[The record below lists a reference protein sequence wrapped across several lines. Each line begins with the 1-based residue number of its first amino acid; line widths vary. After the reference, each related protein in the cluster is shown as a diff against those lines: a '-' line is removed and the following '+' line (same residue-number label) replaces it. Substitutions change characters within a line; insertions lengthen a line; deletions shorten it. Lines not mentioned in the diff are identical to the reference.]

1 VSRHARRASWVG
13 LIVWAAATLGGCASV
28 SDHAQSRSLAALT
41 AKEPGPGPGID
52 FGTPTKSC
60 EDNPFRSLPPATSL
74 PRPGHMPAGTFMR
87 HIQHEHRL
95 KVGIDQNS
103 LGLGYFNSSNG
114 RMEGFDIDLV
124 REVAR
129 AIFGSDTS
137 AIRYEAISTA
147 QRDSVIVNGDVD
159 IVASAYS
166 INCKRRTR
174 MRFSS
179 VYHLSHQKLLV
190 PLNSKVSSLWDPDLR
205 GRKVCATNKSTSLT
219 FLDEMVKQKRT
230 GAVPM
235 GVALRSDCLVLLQE
249 GVVAAITSDDAI
261 LLGFRRQ
268 DPQTRIAGG
277 SLEPESYGMAINM
290 AHPGFVRFVNAVL
303 LRLRRTGCARVIE
316 RHWLTR
322 ETVSTHDRSYTR
334 CTGRRIGRPPT

>member
-1 VSRHARRASWVG
+1 M
-13 LIVWAAATLGGCASV
+13 L
-28 SDHAQSRSLAALT
+28 
-41 AKEPGPGPGID
+41 
-52 FGTPTKSC
+52 
-60 EDNPFRSLPPATSL
+60 
-74 PRPGHMPAGTFMR
+74 
-87 HIQHEHRL
+87 
-95 KVGIDQNS
+95 
-103 LGLGYFNSSNG
+103 
-114 RMEGFDIDLV
+114 
-124 REVAR
+124 
-129 AIFGSDTS
+129 
-137 AIRYEAISTA
+137 
-147 QRDSVIVNGDVD
+147 
-159 IVASAYS
+159 
-166 INCKRRTR
+166 
-174 MRFSS
+174 FSS

-205 GRKVCATNKSTSLT
+205 GKKVCATNKSTSLT

>member
-1 VSRHARRASWVG
+1 VSDRARRASWVG
-13 LIVWAAATLGGCASV
+13 LILWAATTLGGCASV
-28 SDHAQSRSLAALT
+28 SDHAQSRSLEALT
-41 AKEPGPGPGID
+41 AKEPGPGPGIV

-60 EDNPFRSLPPATSL
+60 LQDPFKSLPPARSL
-74 PRPGHMPAGTFMR
+74 PRPGHMPRGTFMR
-87 HIQHEHRL
+87 HIQREHRI
-95 KVGIDQNS
+95 KVGVDQNS
-103 LGLGYFNSSNG
+103 LGLGYYNSRDR

-174 MRFSS
+174 MLFSS
-179 VYHLSHQKLLV
+179 VYHRSHQKLLV
-190 PLNSKVSSLWDPDLR
+190 PSNSRVSSLWDPDLR
-205 GRKVCATNKSTSLT
+205 GKKVCATNKSTSLT
-219 FLDEMVKQKRT
+219 LLDEMVKQKRT
-230 GAVPM
+230 GAVSN

-268 DPQTRIAGG
+268 DPQTKIAGG

-303 LRLRRTGCARVIE
+303 LRLRRNGCARAIE

-322 ETVSTHDRSYTR
+322 KTVSTRDRSYVR
-334 CTGRRIGRPPT
+334 CTGPRIGRPPT